1 MKRLY
6 VIGMGPGGAE
16 QLTPQALR
24 ALEDS
29 RENNLAVEKLFTPY
43 IWAQEMALHLF
54 SVLILAAAVWLW
66 ASRMLPQPVYE
77 PETFTQARWEE
88 LDDRGVLV
96 DSLLEQYDGL
106 EGMDLAEVQAL
117 LGEHPYTREDPEV
130 GMYRDGYYIGAG
142 RENSGREEVMVL
154 QFRDGEV
161 IRVEFEDA
169 G

>member
-1 MKRLY
+1 MNAAEMKRAA
-6 VIGMGPGGAE
+6 G
-16 QLTPQALR
+16 R
-24 ALEDS
+24 ALELGLTAVLTVPVVLVI
-29 RENNLAVEKLFTPY
+29 LA
-43 IWAQEMALHLF
+43 AA
-54 SVLILAAAVWLW
+54 AAAVWLW
-66 ASRMLPQPVYE
+66 ASRM
-77 PETFTQARWEE
+77 TFTQARWEE